1 MASGGGKATACVTG
15 QFPPWGSWGCH
26 QRLRLEDVLGV
37 EGESLVETQ
46 AALSSPSFRCL
57 WGWKAGAE
65 LWRLKNPAFR
75 WLSFCERRSILDL
88 SPALE
93 VPWQMCYWQGL
104 IHDFNLNDQIW
115 CPVEGQ
121 PGPSRDG
128 GPDHSGQDRSWLS
141 VGTPPDPST
150 CSTCCRFVS
159 VSLYNP
165 LETRGQMDVWKRH
178 EGGLGKAKHFFF
190 G

>member
-1 MASGGGKATACVTG
+1 MSPVSFRLGDLGVSPEAEAGRRVGGRRRESCGNRSCMVISFL
-15 QFPPWGSWGCH
+15 QVS
-26 QRLRLEDVLGV
+26 VGV
-37 EGESLVETQ
+37 EG
-46 AALSSPSFRCL
+46 
-57 WGWKAGAE
+57 GAE

-93 VPWQMCYWQGL
+93 VPWQMCYWEGL